1 MRKTAYS
8 IANKLYTE
16 TKKKGGTPVFSYEE
30 LGVPFQYCEVL
41 DLRAAG
47 IVNFG
52 LTEDDRFGV
61 YLSRSVADLDKRA
74 FAEHIQ
80 QFKWRK

>member
-30 LGVPFQYCEVL
+30 L

-52 LTEDDRFGV
+52 LTQDGTFGV